1 MLQKGRV
8 LTSLGGGGRGLNL
21 CSANLAGCS
30 LGSGEPLWASESPW
44 IQRLFPASVCCPLF
58 CKQHNRACP
67 PQHPHLCPL
76 DLGYLFL
83 VTSLRIPGGVASR
96 TWMGLVSLAGSSPPF
111 PAQDRSWR
119 VRNCRSPLP
128 SPSPPLPAATE
139 PLTFFTPLPRNPK
152 LMGPRIGVSLSL
164 KGQNYSWGTG
174 ETSVPGYS

>member
-1 MLQKGRV
+1 MEGVVGVLISAVQTWLDAALDQGSLSGHPNHHGYKGYFQLQFV
-8 LTSLGGGGRGLNL
+8 VP
-21 CSANLAGCS
+21 CFANS
-30 LGSGEPLWASESPW
+30 TTEPP
-44 IQRLFPASVCCPLF
+44 
-58 CKQHNRACP
+58 P

-139 PLTFFTPLPRNPK
+139 SLTFFTPLPRNPK
-152 LMGPRIGVSLSL
+152 LMGPRMGVSLSL